1 MAYLDRQRRKKYF
14 EERFA
19 AGKTKMQLHESVL
32 MEKEKQISFTVDVAT
47 KLKKF
52 MENNYEIQKER
63 YDNA

>member
-32 MEKEKQISFTVDVAT
+32 MEKEK
-47 KLKKF
+47 
-52 MENNYEIQKER
+52 
-63 YDNA
+63 